1 MYIKEIDMANITFS
15 KKGSKTT
22 NSIDHA
28 PFMTRWL
35 WERAS
40 KGLNANIVRVRAEL
54 NRYGYEQG
62 DTFDSFHYGKV
73 SVYRQRQNPK
83 RALYF
88 ARRIPL
94 TKVNKGMQIFEHADN
109 MDTQDTFD
117 ALHHIK
123 YVTETGYFTRLFNR
137 IVFGTPMTL
146 NS

>member
-1 MYIKEIDMANITFS
+1 MANITFS

-94 TKVNKGMQIFEHADN
+94 TKSNKGMQILELNTSTVD
-109 MDTQDTFD
+109 MQDTFK
-117 ALHHIK
+117 ALDHIK
-123 YVTETGYFTRLFNR
+123 YVTETGYLTRLFNR
-137 IVFGTPMTL
+137 IVFNRPMSLT
-146 NS
+146 SSRKA